1 MRNKLTRKSSSSF
14 KRANVQEI
22 AFIIGIAFVFSFA
35 IFFGYKILHEFNG
48 RFGQLDVEPLAK
60 ATVNRVDTMYPS
72 IFDSAYLVVLVIF
85 FLISVISAYFIDI
98 HPFFF
103 VLSLFVLIVALVAS
117 AMLANINETILSD
130 SQFSDISDKFP
141 IIVFTSQHLF
151 QIAVIMGGI
160 LMIALYAKSRSGE
173 A

>member
-1 MRNKLTRKSSSSF
+1 MRKRSTRKSSSFF
-14 KRANVQEI
+14 KRGNVQEV

-48 RFGQLDVEPLAK
+48 RFGQLDVDPLAK
-60 ATVNRVDTMYPS
+60 ATVNRVDTIYPS

-85 FLISVISAYFIDI
+85 FLIAVISAYFIDI

-117 AMLANINETILSD
+117 ALLVNINEEVITD
-130 SQFSDISDKFP
+130 EKFADISDKFP
-141 IIVFTSQHLF
+141 IIVFTTQHLF

-160 LMIALYAKSRSGE
+160 IMIALYAKSRSGE
-173 A
+173 